1 MKYGERVFQHKKEKD
16 NQKRKDVGGKGIY
29 LGDWK
34 LVLQQNQEKKIL
46 SVWEKVLHHLE
57 IREKFPNTTMKKI
70 MLVGE
75 EVLQHLDV
83 EEKVLQHNQK
93 NESFREVLEQLNL

>member
-1 MKYGERVFQHKKEKD
+1 
-16 NQKRKDVGGKGIY
+16 
-29 LGDWK
+29 
-34 LVLQQNQEKKIL
+34 
-46 SVWEKVLHHLE
+46 
-57 IREKFPNTTMKKI
+57 